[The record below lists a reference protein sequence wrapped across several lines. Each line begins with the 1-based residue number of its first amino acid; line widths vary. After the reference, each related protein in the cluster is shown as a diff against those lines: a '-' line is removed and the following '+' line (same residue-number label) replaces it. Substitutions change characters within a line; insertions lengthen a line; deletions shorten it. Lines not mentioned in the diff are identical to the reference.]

1 MKPLHLAIATKTL
14 LTLALVVTA
23 AFGAFAQRFCYVD
36 ANKVLERVPEYKT
49 AQETLDQTAEKWKQ
63 DIAAEYAKVDDMYR
77 KYQADEVLLDAAA
90 RKQREDEITAKEK
103 TVRDLQKQKFGPE
116 GALNKKRQEL
126 VKPIQDK
133 VYAAI
138 EQYAGEKGY
147 EFIFDKSSM
156 TGMLFANPKQD
167 KTDDIVKKLGY

>member
-1 MKPLHLAIATKTL
+1 MKKIISATAAKTL
-14 LTLALVVTA
+14 LTLLAVTFSIA
-23 AFGAFAQRFCYVD
+23 GVFAQRFCYVD
-36 ANKVLERVPEYKT
+36 ANKVLERIPEYKT
-49 AQETLDQTAEKWKQ
+49 AQDQLDQTAEKWKQ
-63 DIAAEYAKVDDMYR
+63 DIAAEYAKVDEMYR
-77 KYQADEVLLDAAA
+77 KYQADEVLLDATA

-138 EQYAGEKGY
+138 EQYASEKGY
-147 EFIFDKSSM
+147 EFIFDKASM

-167 KTDDIVKKLGY
+167 KTDDIVRKLGY

>member
-1 MKPLHLAIATKTL
+1 MKKLFLAISFIATTA
-14 LTLALVVTA
+14 TGAL
-23 AFGAFAQRFCYVD
+23 AQRFCYVD

-49 AQETLDQTAEKWKQ
+49 AQDQLDQTAEKWKQ
-63 DIAAEYAKVDDMYR
+63 DVAAEYAKVDEMYR
-77 KYQADEVLLDAAA
+77 KYQADEVLLDATA

-103 TVRDLQKQKFGPE
+103 NVRDLQKQKFGPE

-138 EQYAGEKGY
+138 EQYASEKGY
-147 EFIFDKSSM
+147 EFIFDKASM

>member
-1 MKPLHLAIATKTL
+1 MKQSLLAIATKSF
-14 LTLALVVTA
+14 LTVALIATTTV
-23 AFGAFAQRFCYVD
+23 GAFAQRFCYVD

-49 AQETLDQTAEKWKQ
+49 AQDQLDQTAEKWKQ
-63 DIAAEYAKVDDMYR
+63 DVAAEYAKVDEMYR
-77 KYQADEVLLDAAA
+77 KYQADEVLLDATA

-103 TVRDLQKQKFGPE
+103 SVRDLQKQKFGPE

-138 EQYAGEKGY
+138 EQYASEKGY
-147 EFIFDKSSM
+147 EFIFDKASM

>member
-1 MKPLHLAIATKTL
+1 MKKFLLAITLIATT
-14 LTLALVVTA
+14 TA
-23 AFGAFAQRFCYVD
+23 GAFAQRFCYVD
-36 ANKVLERVPEYKT
+36 ANKVLERVPEYKA
-49 AQETLDQTAEKWKQ
+49 AQDQLDQTAEKWKQ

-77 KYQADEVLLDAAA
+77 KYQADEVLLDATA

-103 TVRDLQKQKFGPE
+103 NVRDLQKQKFGPE

-147 EFIFDKSSM
+147 EFIFDKASM

>member
-1 MKPLHLAIATKTL
+1 MKKSLLAIATKSI
-14 LTLALVVTA
+14 LTVAIIATA
-23 AFGAFAQRFCYVD
+23 TVGAFAQRFCYVD

-49 AQETLDQTAEKWKQ
+49 AQDQLDQTAEKWKQ
-63 DIAAEYAKVDDMYR
+63 DVAAEYAKVDEMYR
-77 KYQADEVLLDAAA
+77 KYQADEVLLDATA

-103 TVRDLQKQKFGPE
+103 NVRDLQKQKFGPE

-138 EQYAGEKGY
+138 EQYASEKGY
-147 EFIFDKSSM
+147 EFIFDKASM